1 MAEADADADA
11 ACLRGALLADLR
23 ASGLLPGN
31 PRVLM
36 LAGLPGAGKSEF
48 ARRVNARRR
57 FLTLESDRLRK
68 SLFPRPEYTGA
79 ENRRLFDACHRVM
92 GEFLG
97 QGYPVLFDATNI
109 RERDRAPVYD
119 IARRYDAPLA
129 VVVVTAPRA
138 VVRQRLRRREAG
150 QGAGGW
156 SDAGW
161 AVYCRMAPG
170 WEPVTGPYI
179 LADTGRD
186 VGPALRR
193 VLEWAGAGA

>member
-1 MAEADADADA
+1 MPEADADADA
-11 ACLRGALLADLR
+11 ACLRGLLLADTR
-23 ASGLLPGN
+23 AAGLQPGN
-31 PRVLM
+31 PRLLM
-36 LAGLPGAGKSEF
+36 LTGLPGAGKSEF
-48 ARRVNARRR
+48 ARRVNARCR

-68 SLFPRPEYTGA
+68 TLFPQPEYTGA

-92 GEFLG
+92 AEFLR

-138 VVRQRLRRREAG
+138 AVRERLRRREAE

-161 AVYCRMAPG
+161 PVYCRMAPG

-179 LADTGRD
+179 LANTAGDIR
-186 VGPALRR
+186 PALRR
-193 VLEWAGAGA
+193 VLEWAGA